1 MKAIPPMI
9 DLNTHY
15 AESARRFLQTAIVID
30 DQAMMGPVETIVPVR
45 LEVPTGSLFD
55 NDPDPEP
62 KAAIGIAVE
71 ERTAPSSA
79 TLNAKMLSQAFLDQ
93 SMICG
98 LYRPDIGEDRVNRA
112 SGAADAADIVV
123 VDWHLETGN
132 SRPAK
137 EIILRILKNDLDA
150 KGRLRL
156 IAIYTS
162 QAGREAIAT
171 DLLADIDQDEELKDR
186 FSRNGADISDVSTRI
201 VVLNKRTTPDAADR
215 DEVNEERLP
224 ERLISEF
231 AKLSEGIVPSFALT
245 SVAAVRQGAH
255 HVLAQYTADLDGAFI
270 AHRCGIPHPDDSKSF
285 AIDLITSELRNLIEV
300 ADVAGQTLSDEI
312 AESWIQ
318 AKIDRGEMFRTDR
331 ADVPA
336 AQVLGFPKG
345 GSTAVRESVEHQTG
359 FNNADGKL
367 GKDYKVTSGTLSRVF
382 YPTADTAQNGVQQL
396 ARLSAFQREPHRTRW
411 PQDWAPKLAL
421 GTVIQQIA
429 DGTPGAILMC
439 VQPRCDSVRLSG
451 ATAFPFQTSDEA
463 GQFNLVVRDAAGVD
477 RQTWINLKPRD
488 AVMIRFQ
495 PHEERRAVFALR
507 DPSTG
512 QFVFTAEDGTTFVW
526 LGDLIAMKAQRWASE
541 LGSRV
546 QVVGMDELE
555 WLRQAGEGKIKSGW
569 H

>member
-1 MKAIPPMI
+1 MVPLMI
-9 DLNTHY
+9 DLDAHY

-55 NDPDPEP
+55 TKPDIEP
-62 KAAIGIAVE
+62 QAAIGIAIE
-71 ERTAPSSA
+71 DRAAPSSA

-93 SMICG
+93 QMICG

-137 EIILRILKNDLDA
+137 EIILRILKNDLAA

-162 QAGREAIAT
+162 QAGREAIAA
-171 DLLADIDQDEELKDR
+171 DLLSDLEQDEALQGR
-186 FSRNGADISDVSTRI
+186 FARNGSDIGNVSTRI
-201 VVLNKRTTPDAADR
+201 VVLNKRTTPEAADR

-224 ERLISEF
+224 ERLIAEF
-231 AKLSEGIVPSFALT
+231 AKLSEGVVPSFALA

-255 HVLAQYTADLDGAFI
+255 HVLSQYTADLDGAFI

-300 ADVAGQTLSDEI
+300 EDVAGQTLSEEI
-312 AESWIQ
+312 AAAWLQ
-318 AKIDRGEMFRTDR
+318 AKIDRGETFRTDR

-345 GSTAVRESVEHQTG
+345 GSSAVRESAEHQIG
-359 FNNADGKL
+359 FNNSDGKL
-367 GKDYKVTSGTLSRVF
+367 GKDYKVTTGTLSRVF
-382 YPTADTAQNGVQQL
+382 YPTAEEARDGVQHL
-396 ARLSAFQREPHRTRW
+396 ARLSTFQREPHRTRW
-411 PQDWAPKLAL
+411 PENWAPKLAL
-421 GTVIQQIA
+421 GTVVQQMA
-429 DGTPGAILMC
+429 GGTPGVMLVC
-439 VQPRCDSVRLSG
+439 VQPRCDSVRLNG
-451 ATAFPFQTSDEA
+451 PTAFPFQTAGDE
-463 GQFNLVVRDAAGVD
+463 GHFNLVVRDAGGSD
-477 RQTWINLKPRD
+477 RQTWVNLKPRD
-488 AVMIRFQ
+488 AVMIRFK
-495 PHEERRAVFALR
+495 PHDERCVVLAQR
-507 DPSTG
+507 DPDTG
-512 QFVFTAEDGTTFVW
+512 QFVFEAEDGTTFVW

-546 QVVGMDELE
+546 QVVGMEELE
-555 WLRQAGEGKIKSGW
+555 WLRQASEGKVKPGW

>member
-1 MKAIPPMI
+1 MKPVPLMI

-15 AESARRFLQTAIVID
+15 ATSARRFLQTAIVID
-30 DQAMMGPVETIVPVR
+30 DQAMMGAVETIVPVR
-45 LEVPTGSLFD
+45 LEEPTGSLFG
-55 NDPDPEP
+55 NETIPEP
-62 KAAIGIAVE
+62 RAAIGIAVE
-71 ERTAPSSA
+71 ERTSSA

-137 EIILRILKNDLDA
+137 EIILRILRNDLDA

-162 QAGREAIAT
+162 QAGREAIAIE
-171 DLLADIDQDEELKDR
+171 LLADIDQDEQLKDR
-186 FSRNGADISDVSTRI
+186 FARTGPDISDVSTRI

-215 DEVNEERLP
+215 EEVNEERLP

-231 AKLSEGIVPSFALT
+231 AKLCEGVVPSFALT

-285 AIDLITSELRNLIEV
+285 AIDLIASELRNLIEV

-312 AESWIQ
+312 AEAWIQ
-318 AKIDRGEMFRTDR
+318 AKIDRGDTFRTDR

-345 GSTAVRESVEHQTG
+345 GATAVRESGKHQTA
-359 FNNADGKL
+359 FNNVDGKL
-367 GKDYKVTSGTLSRVF
+367 GKDHRVTSGTLARVF
-382 YPTADTAQNGVQQL
+382 YSDAEAARKGVQQL
-396 ARLSAFQREPHRTRW
+396 ARLSAFQRETHRTRW

-421 GTVIQQIA
+421 GTVIQQIVE
-429 DGTPGAILMC
+429 GTPGAILMC
-439 VQPRCDSVRLSG
+439 VQPRCDSVRLSEL
-451 ATAFPFQTSDEA
+451 TAFPFQTADEE

-488 AVMIRFQ
+488 AVMIHFQ
-495 PHEERRAVFALR
+495 PHEKQRAVFAKR
-507 DPSTG
+507 DPSG
-512 QFVFTAEDGTTFVW
+512 AQFLFEAEDGKTYVW

-555 WLRQAGEGKIKSGW
+555 WLRQAGERKIRSGW
-569 H
+569 Q